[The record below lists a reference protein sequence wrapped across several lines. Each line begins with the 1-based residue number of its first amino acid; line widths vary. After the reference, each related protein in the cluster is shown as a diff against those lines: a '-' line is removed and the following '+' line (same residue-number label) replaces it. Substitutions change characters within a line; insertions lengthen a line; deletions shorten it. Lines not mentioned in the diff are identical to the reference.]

1 MCCHVMH
8 LFQSLIMNFRT
19 IKSYLFYVNQSCL
32 DIIEVYKKMQLSYDN
47 CVLSVGLARRWFS
60 LVGVV

>member
-1 MCCHVMH
+1 
-8 LFQSLIMNFRT
+8 MNFRNM
-19 IKSYLFYVNQSCL
+19 KSYLACINQSCL
-32 DIIEVYKKMQLSYDN
+32 DLIEVYKKMQLSNDN